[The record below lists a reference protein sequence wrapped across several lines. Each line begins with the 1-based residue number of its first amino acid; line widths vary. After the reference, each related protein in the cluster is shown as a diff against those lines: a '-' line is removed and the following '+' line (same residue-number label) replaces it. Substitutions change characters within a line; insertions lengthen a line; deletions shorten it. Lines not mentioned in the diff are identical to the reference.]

1 MQDKFCIT
9 TTYVEIETSMNLL
22 NYSAL
27 NRSHKEKEVNMI
39 LPTRKPDYERGKT
52 FVPDASEQR

>member
-22 NYSAL
+22 NNSAL
-27 NRSHKEKEVNMI
+27 NRGHKEKEYDSPN
-39 LPTRKPDYERGKT
+39 RK
-52 FVPDASEQR
+52 A